1 MMSKDKPKKEPFEG
15 HKKLEKNITL
25 LAAATFV
32 TVAIG
37 GIVEI
42 APLFWIDNTIEEV
55 EGMRPYTPLEQ
66 AGRDIYIRE
75 GCYVCHSQMIRPF
88 RDEVERYGHYSL
100 AAESM
105 YDHPFQWGSKR
116 TGPDLAR
123 VGGRYSDAWHV
134 QHLKDPRSV
143 VPQSIMPPY
152 SFLAETP
159 LEVADASANL
169 TALRRVGVPYSD
181 IDIEMA
187 ETDLFAQA
195 DPDMDAGDLEERY
208 PKTQVRD
215 FDGDP
220 TQVTEMDALVAYL
233 QMLGTLV
240 DVDSAAAQEELAEEK
255 GR

>member
-1 MMSKDKPKKEPFEG
+1 MTEQTVLEPAKG
-15 HKKLEKNITL
+15 HKRLERNVTL
-25 LAAATFV
+25 LALGTFI

-42 APLFWIDNTIEEV
+42 APLFWIDNTIEKV

-66 AGRDIYIRE
+66 AGRDIYVRE
-75 GCYVCHSQMIRPF
+75 GCYNCHSQMIRPF

-134 QHLKDPRSV
+134 QHLRNPQSV
-143 VPQSIMPPY
+143 VPESVMPQY
-152 SFLAETP
+152 GFLAETP
-159 LEVADASANL
+159 LEITDADAML
-169 TALRRVGVPYSD
+169 TALRRVGVPYTDKD
-181 IDIEMA
+181 ISGA
-187 ETDLFAQA
+187 QADLMAQA
-195 DPDMDAGDLEERY
+195 DPDADAGDLAQRY
-208 PKTQVRD
+208 PKALVRD

-220 TQVTEMDALVAYL
+220 GRVTEMDALLAYL
-233 QMLGTLV
+233 QILGTLV
-240 DVDSAAAQEELAEEK
+240 DVNSAAAQEELAAET

>member
-1 MMSKDKPKKEPFEG
+1 MSNALPEKEPLLS
-15 HKKLEKNITL
+15 HKRLERNVTL
-25 LAAATFV
+25 LGAATLF

-37 GIVEI
+37 GLVEI
-42 APLFWIDNTIEEV
+42 GPLFWIDNTIEEV

-75 GCYVCHSQMIRPF
+75 GCYTCHSQMIRPF
-88 RDEVERYGHYSL
+88 RDEVERYGAYSL

-123 VGGRYSDAWHV
+123 VGGRYSDEWHV

-143 VPQSIMPPY
+143 VPESIMPSY
-152 SFLAETP
+152 SFLAEKD
-159 LEVADASANL
+159 LEIADPGANL
-169 TALRRVGVPYSD
+169 ATLRAVGVPYSD
-181 IDIEMA
+181 KDIA
-187 ETDLFAQA
+187 SARDDLAAQA
-195 DPDMDAGDLEERY
+195 NPDLDAGDLETRY
-208 PKTQVRD
+208 PKAQIRD
-215 FDGDP
+215 YDGNP
-220 TQVTEMDALVAYL
+220 ARLTEMDALVAYL

-240 DVDSAAAQEELAEEK
+240 DVNSAAAQQQLAEEK